1 MLGILT
7 GDVLIV
13 AHWRLSTL
21 IQYLTWFGKSPTSTG
36 EVDII
41 RDREREQ
48 YRYMEEEDYIH
59 STLLPLLSHTATQG
73 SRVAALDS
81 HSFFSLP
88 LFTVSLSQLI
98 LLSNLCLYL

>member
-1 MLGILT
+1 MLGIPT

-21 IQYLTWFGKSPTSTG
+21 IQYLTWFDKSPTSTG

-48 YRYMEEEDYIH
+48 HRYMEEEDHIY
-59 STLLPLLSHTATQG
+59 STLFSLLSHTTAQG
-73 SRVAALDS
+73 NKVAILGS
-81 HSFFSLP
+81 HSSSSLHSLSLSAHFSL
-88 LFTVSLSQLI
+88 
-98 LLSNLCLYL
+98 